1 MLSLLTRRSLILPL
15 SLLLILLHGP
25 TPSVEAGNLKIVTFN
40 VEVTPELGVPVAYA
54 PARKIITPLFARG
67 VVLLSEEQP
76 VVLCAVDAI
85 GIGNQGYDT
94 WRETLA
100 EAAGTAPER
109 VAVHSLHQ
117 HDAPRIDFA
126 TGKIMEE
133 QGLGGKNYDNKY
145 GRQCIEQVAN
155 AIRSGLKNP
164 QTVTHFGIGKAKV
177 ERVASN
183 RRLLGT
189 DGKVRLMRW
198 SKSKS
203 PEAISAPEGVI
214 DPWLRCLCFWDQDRP
229 IAVLNYYA
237 THPQSY
243 YGQGDVNYEFVGIA
257 REARN
262 KALPGTLNVYF
273 NGAAGNIAAGKYND
287 GSTRMRPILAQRV
300 ERAMESAF
308 KTQNKTPVSAADLH
322 WKTEMTALPVSQHLD
337 PEQLQAIVNDQG
349 QTAKERSYAAFRL
362 VWYQRVSQGH
372 QIPITCLHLKSAS
385 ILHLPGEL
393 FIEYQL
399 LAQKFALQRTVCMA
413 AYGDYGP
420 GYICTEIAYSQG
432 GYESSPGASLVSPE
446 VESVLTEVI
455 RRLVTSPQD
464 KKQEKSNAEK

>member
-1 MLSLLTRRSLILPL
+1 MLFPLPLRSLFLA
-15 SLLLILLHGP
+15 LLFIVSQFNGFEQRLY
-25 TPSVEAGNLKIVTFN
+25 AGNLKIVTFN
-40 VEVTPELGVPVAYA
+40 EDVTPKLGMPVAYA
-54 PARKIITPLFARG
+54 PARKIVTPLYARG
-67 VVLLSEEQP
+67 VVILSDEQP

-85 GIGNQGYDT
+85 GIGNLGYDT
-94 WRETLA
+94 WREKLA
-100 EAAGTAPER
+100 EAAGTSPER

-126 TGKIMEE
+126 TGKIMED
-133 QGLGGKNYDNKY
+133 QGLGGKNYDNDY
-145 GRQCIEQVAN
+145 GRECIAQVAN
-155 AIRSGLKNP
+155 AIQSGLKSP
-164 QTVTHFGIGKAKV
+164 QTVTHLGIGKAKV
-177 ERVASN
+177 KQVASN
-183 RRLLGT
+183 RRLLGA

-203 PEAISAPEGVI
+203 PDAINAPEGVI
-214 DPWLRCLCFWDQDRP
+214 DPWLRCLCFWNQNQP

-243 YGQGDVNYEFVGIA
+243 YGQGDVNYEFVGMA

-262 KALPGTLNVYF
+262 KALPGALNVYF

-287 GSTRMRPILAQRV
+287 GSTEMRPVLAKRV

-308 KTQNKTPVSAADLH
+308 KNQEKDPISSADLH
-322 WKTEMTALPVSQHLD
+322 WKTEMTTLPVSSHLD
-337 PEQLQAIVNDQG
+337 PKLLQATINDQEK
-349 QTAKERSYAAFRL
+349 TAKERSTAAFRL
-362 VWYQRVSQGH
+362 VWYQRASQGH

-399 LAQKFALQRTVCMA
+399 LAQKFAPHQTVCLA

-432 GYESSPGASLVSPE
+432 GYESSPRASQVAPE

-455 RRLVTSPQD
+455 RRLVSSPED
-464 KKQEKSNAEK
+464 GKP